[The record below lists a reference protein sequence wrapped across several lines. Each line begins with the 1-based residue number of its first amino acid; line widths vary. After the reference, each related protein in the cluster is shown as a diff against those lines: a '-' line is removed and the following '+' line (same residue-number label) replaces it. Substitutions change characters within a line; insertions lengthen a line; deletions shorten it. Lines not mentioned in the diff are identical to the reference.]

1 MAAVLKLFRSGK
13 EKKKGQSQHYLDIG
27 EIGMPTQVSHNFSG
41 RILPNGTI
49 EGIPDSWRHRLKL
62 MITSE
67 EAENPEKAEKAAQL
81 CRWIDTRARD
91 GQSEEF
97 MRVNSDS
104 PNNSV
109 LSTETST
116 SSDSC
121 YASGDVEETDKEE
134 EEELS
139 EEKESLQDKLNRETT
154 DVEVPTLRRKKD
166 RGAPGTRQGPRV
178 TRNLSEEQIMSQLQD
193 ACVIASP
200 WLYYDKEKEL
210 GTGAAGVVSLATH
223 KASGEKVA
231 VKDIDLN
238 KQNKKDLILMEIKVM
253 KELHHP
259 NLVNFKEV
267 RPSEM
272 LLTYAICHCSG
283 ILGRDASI
291 RRHGVHGG
299 GTAHR
304 RCY

>member
-1 MAAVLKLFRSGK
+1 MG
-13 EKKKGQSQHYLDIG
+13 
-27 EIGMPTQVSHNFSG
+27 
-41 RILPNGTI
+41 
-49 EGIPDSWRHRLKL
+49 
-62 MITSE
+62 
-67 EAENPEKAEKAAQL
+67 
-81 CRWIDTRARD
+81 
-91 GQSEEF
+91 
-97 MRVNSDS
+97 
-104 PNNSV
+104 
-109 LSTETST
+109 
-116 SSDSC
+116 
-121 YASGDVEETDKEE
+121 E

-178 TRNLSEEQIMSQLQD
+178 TRNLTEEQIMSQLQD

-223 KASGEKVA
+223 KTSGEKVA

-259 NLVNFKEV
+259 NLVNFKEAYLV
-267 RPSEM
+267 EM
-272 LLTYAICHCSG
+272 HLFVVMVFKEVVQGINYLHSKSILHRDIKSDNVLLGNDGKVKITDFGFCANIQENEK
-283 ILGRDASI
+283 RNTM
-291 RRHGVHGG
+291 V
-299 GTAHR
+299 GTP
-304 RCY
+304 YW